1 MKTKKERERKR
12 ERGVDKSPQ
21 YETLVTEKARVTRDS
36 TRAWRR
42 LCGHKFV
49 IKLIRATKS
58 RLF

>member
-1 MKTKKERERKR
+1 MKNKRREGANEDEERKR

-42 LCGHKFV
+42 LCGELHTV
-49 IKLIRATKS
+49 ATNS
-58 RLF
+58 